1 MKLYLKL
8 KPVLWG
14 FSWWFRCAS
23 SAGNLY
29 KFDLYLGIKKIL
41 KKEKEQLKFFLKKQ
55 NKVTVQFTFSIA
67 QCFMINY
74 LINASMELRQYE
86 VGGNRFHKG
95 KMINK

>member
-41 KKEKEQLKFFLKKQ
+41 KKEKE
-55 NKVTVQFTFSIA
+55 
-67 QCFMINY
+67 
-74 LINASMELRQYE
+74 
-86 VGGNRFHKG
+86 
-95 KMINK
+95 